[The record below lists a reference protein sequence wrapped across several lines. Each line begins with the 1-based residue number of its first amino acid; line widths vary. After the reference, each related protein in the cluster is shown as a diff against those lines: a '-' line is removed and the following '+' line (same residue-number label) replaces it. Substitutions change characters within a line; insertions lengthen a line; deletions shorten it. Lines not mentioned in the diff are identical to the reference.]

1 MKSTT
6 RQSMRFVMIGSA
18 AMLAMSTIAQASDTE
33 PSSESECRT
42 IQDAAARLA
51 CYDKLQ
57 PPVAESAPAPVPE
70 KKEAK
75 AAVSPDT
82 MEPKPLDDKV
92 GRESLQRKDPE
103 DLVKVRGHVVKC
115 PTNARGTYFFV
126 FENGQVWQQKDSKR
140 IAWNECDFEVT
151 IDKDYFG
158 YGMVKDGDDRRIRI
172 SRVK

>member
-1 MKSTT
+1 
-6 RQSMRFVMIGSA
+6 
-18 AMLAMSTIAQASDTE
+18 MLAMSTIAHASDTE

-42 IQDAAARLA
+42 IRDAAARLA
-51 CYDKLQ
+51 CYDKLK
-57 PPVAESAPAPVPE
+57 PPIAESAPAPIPE
-70 KKEAK
+70 NKEAK
-75 AAVSPDT
+75 TENSANST
-82 MEPKPLDDKV
+82 EPKALDDKV
-92 GRESLQRKDPE
+92 GRESLKRKDPE
-103 DLVKVRGHVVKC
+103 DLVRVRGHVVEC

-140 IAWNECDFEVT
+140 IAWKECDFEVT